1 MEKGKIQASP
11 FSAVDGEGG
20 RRPDE
25 VFFGPRQGMN
35 MLQKLKSLLAT
46 KSSATG
52 GLIALHSAGRPQW
65 TPRNYAALARE
76 GFAGNVIGYRAVRMI
91 SEAAASIPLL
101 AYIDGNETETHALKV
116 LLARPNPA
124 QSGRDLL
131 DQLFSQLLLAGNA
144 YAELVLLDG
153 SPRELFALRPD
164 RMAVVPSRFGWPEAF
179 EYSVGGTSVRLPREN
194 VLHLK
199 LFNPADDYYGLSP
212 LEAAARAIDTHNA
225 ASAWNKA
232 MLDNAARPSGALVFA
247 ANDGQLTVE
256 QFERLKAEL
265 QNAYQGAANAGRP
278 MVLEGGLDWKEM
290 GFSPKDMDFIESKNM
305 AAREVALAFGVPPML
320 LGIPGD
326 NTYANY
332 AEANR
337 VFWRQTVVPLVL
349 RVADALALWL
359 ETHAGGTLAFKPDL
373 DQVEALAPDRDALWK
388 RVNDAAFLT
397 SDEKRAAVGYG
408 TKRIANSE

>member
-1 MEKGKIQASP
+1 
-11 FSAVDGEGG
+11 
-20 RRPDE
+20 
-25 VFFGPRQGMN
+25 
-35 MLQKLKSLLAT
+35 MLSKLKALLST
-46 KSSATG
+46 KSSAAAPLVT
-52 GLIALHSAGRPQW
+52 LHSAGRPQW

-76 GFAGNVIGYRAVRMI
+76 GFAGNVIGYRCVRMI
-91 SEAAASIPLL
+91 AEAASAVPLL
-101 AYIDGNETETHALKV
+101 MQVDGAEVETHALKS

-124 QSGRDLL
+124 QGGRDLI
-131 DQLFSQLLLAGNA
+131 DQLVTQLLLAGNA

-153 SPRELFALRPD
+153 APRELFALRPD
-164 RMAVVPSRFGWPEAF
+164 RMAVVPSRSGWPEAY
-179 EYSVGGTSVRLPREN
+179 EYAVGGTSVRLPREN
-194 VLHLK
+194 VLHLR
-199 LFNPADDYYGLSP
+199 LFNPGDDHYGLSP

-247 ANDGQLTVE
+247 AADGHLTTE
-256 QFERLKAEL
+256 QFERLKGEL
-265 QNAYQGAANAGRP
+265 QSAYQGAANAGRP
-278 MVLEGGLDWKEM
+278 LVLEGGLDWKEM

-337 VFWRQTVVPLVL
+337 VFWRQTVVPLLL

-359 ETHAGGTLAFKPDL
+359 EPHAGGSLTLLPDL

-388 RVNDAAFLT
+388 RVNDATFL
-397 SDEKRAAVGYG
+397 SVDEKRQAVGYI
-408 TKRIANSE
+408 R